1 VCRSNL
7 AALPAL
13 LTTVLLKAKHQ
24 AKVKATCIVSMDTLL
39 SKYHRKDETFFFFF
53 GCTGFELKASSLLGK
68 CSTTKP

>member
-39 SKYHRKDETFFFFF
+39 SKYHRKDETFFFFLAVLALNSRLRA
-53 GCTGFELKASSLLGK
+53 C
-68 CSTTKP
+68 